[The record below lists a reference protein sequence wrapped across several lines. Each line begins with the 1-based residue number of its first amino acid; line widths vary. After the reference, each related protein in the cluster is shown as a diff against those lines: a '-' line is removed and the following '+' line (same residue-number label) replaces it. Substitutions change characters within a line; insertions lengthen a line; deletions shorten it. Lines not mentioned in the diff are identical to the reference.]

1 MPDSPPVFSLWLRRQ
16 AALFDLLGDTRAR
29 RDRITLLVVATRSL
43 LGWPFAAGLLL
54 LLGVTAWHGAT
65 PGRGLSDLWQLFA
78 PLFLAVSVL
87 LGATIYAAE
96 QRYGTFELLWLA
108 CGSGH
113 ALLRLKMT
121 SIHLLFLF
129 LVLPCSMLALSLSEV
144 GLSLRPLLLLL
155 FFLLTGAWFVLS
167 IMAWLGTWFAQ
178 ALSAGLLGAALFA
191 LLYLSIGGT
200 VTSLNPFL
208 NPFEEEAGR
217 LLIMNRVLVI
227 VGGWFFLRSAGVR
240 LRRSF

>member
-1 MPDSPPVFSLWLRRQ
+1 MPDSPPVFSLWLRRR

-29 RDRITLLVVATRSL
+29 RDRVFLLITATRSL
-43 LGWPFAAGLLL
+43 LGWPFLAGMVLLL
-54 LLGVTAWHGAT
+54 AVTAWQGAA
-65 PGRGLSDLWQLFA
+65 PGQGLTDSWRLLA

-87 LGATIYAAE
+87 LGATLYAAE

-121 SIHLLFLF
+121 SLLLLFLAMA
-129 LVLPCSMLALSLSEV
+129 LPCAALSLALSEA
-144 GLSLRPLLLLL
+144 GLTLRPLLLLL

-191 LLYLSIGGT
+191 LLYLSIGDA

-208 NPFEEEAGR
+208 DPFADEAER
-217 LLIMNRVLVI
+217 LLVMNRILVV
-227 VGGWFFLRSAGVR
+227 VGGWFFLRSAGKR
-240 LRRSF
+240 LRRAF